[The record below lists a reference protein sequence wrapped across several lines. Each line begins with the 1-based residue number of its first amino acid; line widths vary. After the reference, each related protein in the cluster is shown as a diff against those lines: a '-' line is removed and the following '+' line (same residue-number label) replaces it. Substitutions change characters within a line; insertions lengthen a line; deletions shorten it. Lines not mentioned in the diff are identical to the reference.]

1 MLASWP
7 GALQR
12 SLCPRYNLRPCHT
25 LIRIYQALFAG
36 SRWAPPTS
44 PPPNLFTK
52 RSSDGLPQTCRW
64 GRTTS
69 TPSSSWKAAM
79 QRRPILCA
87 RSSARRVCFRTGCCT
102 LWSQAPTMPQGGDG
116 LLSSGKAFDFKWASA
131 PEFRD
136 TGAKARD
143 RIRSFPGALKRSSPH
158 KCRGRHQNLKMY
170 SPRVLHRLFPQP
182 VKPCSFNTRFTR
194 SLLVTAAE
202 PIHVI

>member
-1 MLASWP
+1 MLKTDNLHAGYPTHSRFSNEWD
-7 GALQR
+7 LQR

-36 SRWAPPTS
+36 SSWAPPTS

-87 RSSARRVCFRTGCCT
+87 RSSARRVCLRTGCCT
-102 LWSQAPTMPQGGDG
+102 LWSQAPTMPQGELDSCPAEKRLIVNGPQPRNFAI
-116 LLSSGKAFDFKWASA
+116 S
-131 PEFRD
+131 
-136 TGAKARD
+136 
-143 RIRSFPGALKRSSPH
+143 ALKR
-158 KCRGRHQNLKMY
+158 
-170 SPRVLHRLFPQP
+170 
-182 VKPCSFNTRFTR
+182 
-194 SLLVTAAE
+194 
-202 PIHVI
+202 VIEFEVC